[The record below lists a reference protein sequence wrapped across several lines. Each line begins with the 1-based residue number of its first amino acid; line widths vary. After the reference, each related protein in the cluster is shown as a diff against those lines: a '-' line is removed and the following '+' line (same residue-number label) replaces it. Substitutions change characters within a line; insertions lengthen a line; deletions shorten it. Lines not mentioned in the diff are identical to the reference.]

1 MCYQW
6 IEGGCPLVTT
16 KGPQRVT
23 AAEALKSQNP
33 DREIMTNQKLTY
45 GNQEATE
52 ARKDLLTIPELCQEV
67 GLHPNTVRG
76 YIRSGQLPAV
86 YLGPRMIRIRRS
98 DIEQLLTP
106 YKAEASV
113 WARPVR

>member
-1 MCYQW
+1 MEKITQ
-6 IEGGCPLVTT
+6 
-16 KGPQRVT
+16 
-23 AAEALKSQNP
+23 AKSA
-33 DREIMTNQKLTY
+33 
-45 GNQEATE
+45 QEE

>member
-1 MCYQW
+1 MEK
-6 IEGGCPLVTT
+6 ITHT
-16 KGPQRVT
+16 KGGQIG
-23 AAEALKSQNP
+23 A
-33 DREIMTNQKLTY
+33 
-45 GNQEATE
+45 G
-52 ARKDLLTIPELCQEV
+52 KDLLTIPELCQEV

-106 YKAEASV
+106 YKADASV

>member
-1 MCYQW
+1 M
-6 IEGGCPLVTT
+6 ENVTHT
-16 KGPQRVT
+16 ER
-23 AAEALKSQNP
+23 
-33 DREIMTNQKLTY
+33 NQ
-45 GNQEATE
+45 TE